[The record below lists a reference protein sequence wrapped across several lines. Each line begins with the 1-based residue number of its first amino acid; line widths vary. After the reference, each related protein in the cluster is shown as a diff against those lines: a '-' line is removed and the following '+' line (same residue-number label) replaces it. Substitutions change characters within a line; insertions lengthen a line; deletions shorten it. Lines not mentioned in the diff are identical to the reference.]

1 MPEKIDF
8 KKTLPGYSARAGQY
22 QILDLQQRHYLM
34 IDGQGDPNTTA
45 EYSDSIAA
53 LYPVAYNLKFTSK
66 RELARDYVVPPLEGL
81 WWAEDMTV
89 FTSDRDASQ
98 WKWTLMLMVPE
109 WITSGMFGSA
119 LAAVK
124 GKSSPA
130 RLTDVRLEA
139 LSEGLCVQTLHV
151 GPFEEEAR
159 TLEPMHDEFM
169 PRQGLSRTGKHHEI
183 YLSDLRRTPAKRWR
197 TILRQPVVLS
207 AAGDQA

>member
-8 KKTLPGYSARAGQY
+8 KKTLPGYSARTGKY
-22 QILDLQQRHYLM
+22 QILDLTQRHYLM

-45 EYSDSIAA
+45 EYSNAIAA
-53 LYPVAYNLKFTSK
+53 LYPVAYDLKFTSK

-89 FTSDRDASQ
+89 FTSGRDASQ
-98 WKWTLMLMVPE
+98 WQWTLMLMVPE
-109 WITSGMFGSA
+109 WITSEMFGSA
-119 LAAVK
+119 LAAVRA
-124 GKSSPA
+124 KSSPA
-130 RLTDVRLEA
+130 RLADVRVDA

-169 PRQGLSRTGKHHEI
+169 PSQGLGRTGKHHEI